1 MSGHIFPMSNAVAI
15 MGFGEAAQTFV
26 GDRRWRGQA
35 FAYDIKTD
43 TPATRAAKLAD
54 YARLRATPCEN
65 AAQAVHEAA
74 TILSLVT
81 ADQAAIAAAAAATHL
96 KTGALFLDMNSVAP
110 STKRN
115 AAAHVRAQGGRYVD
129 VAIMAPVRPAA
140 LEVPVLVSGPD
151 APEAVAALQAL
162 GFAQVREAGDEIGR
176 ASRIKMVRSVLIKCV
191 EAAAAECLLAA
202 DAGGVTEDVLASLS
216 PAWRE
221 QLNYNLE
228 RVLAHGLRRAA
239 EMEEVALTLRDLGVE
254 PLLTERAAARQRELG
269 ALLISPAPEALAD
282 KLARIRTATKANHT

>member
-1 MSGHIFPMSNAVAI
+1 MSSVVAI

-26 GDRRWRGQA
+26 GDRRWQGQA
-35 FAYDIKTD
+35 FTFDIKTD

-54 YARLRATPCEN
+54 YARLHATPCESV
-65 AAQAVHEAA
+65 AEAVREAA

-81 ADQAAIAAAAAATHL
+81 ADQAAIAAAAAAAHL
-96 KTGALFLDMNSVAP
+96 KAGALFLDMNSVAP
-110 STKRN
+110 STKRS
-115 AAAHVRAQGGRYVD
+115 AAAHVHARGGRYVD

-140 LEVPVLVSGPD
+140 LEVPVLVSGAN
-151 APEAVAALQAL
+151 APEAVAVLKAL
-162 GFAQVREAGDEIGR
+162 GFAQVREVGDDIGR
-176 ASRIKMVRSVLIKCV
+176 ASCIKMVRSVLIKGV

-202 DAGGVTEDVLASLS
+202 DAGGVIDDVLASLS

-228 RVLAHGLRRAA
+228 RVLTHGMRRAA

-269 ALLISPAPEALAD
+269 ALHISPAPEALAD
-282 KLARIRTATKANHT
+282 KLACIRATTKANRL